1 MGVIEMTLAVVLAV
15 AVFLTFSWIKTSRKV
30 RELEVKNTKVL
41 NIAKEDIN
49 RNIETLAKYLGVGN
63 SLNVYGD
70 GDSSL
75 YLHAGYEISPE
86 IRINLLMDHLNLEIK
101 DGEPSRATLVKKK
114 PIKRGK

>member
-1 MGVIEMTLAVVLAV
+1 MSGIEFIVVGLIACV
-15 AVFLTFSWIKTSRKV
+15 AIMFIAMSMISGQIKKV
-30 RELEVKNTKVL
+30 EVESKKVL

-114 PIKRGK
+114 SIKRGK

>member
-1 MGVIEMTLAVVLAV
+1 MSGFEIGLTTCV
-15 AVFLTFSWIKTSRKV
+15 AIMFIAMFMMSSEIKKV
-30 RELEVKNTKVL
+30 RVGSKKVL

-49 RNIETLAKYLGVGN
+49 RNIGTLAKYLGVGN

-75 YLHAGYEISPE
+75 YLHVGYEISPE

-101 DGEPSRATLVKKK
+101 DGEPSATMLVKKK
-114 PIKRGK
+114 PIKRSK